1 MVREQIFGYIND
13 SESIPEPLRFV
24 ILFSTS
30 VLFQGMGYMDP
41 TERRFKISFDIAFSL
56 LFFQLSDG
64 TVRSRIISAF
74 CGAHVLNFIVNG
86 QLFVLLKNFDLV
98 DIPKEKFERW
108 MVMLGERY
116 ERSQSVDAVVV
127 YGSLSRGDL
136 SRTSDLD
143 VRVLRRDGLVNGLVA
158 CSITAV
164 FRFKALI
171 HRFPLDIYVLDG
183 TDSLDRLRDDE
194 EPQVLVDKRG
204 HFE

>member
-1 MVREQIFGYIND
+1 
-13 SESIPEPLRFV
+13 
-24 ILFSTS
+24 
-30 VLFQGMGYMDP
+30 MGYMDP